1 MNKAMSDDQ
10 ANDRAFLTALRKSSA
25 PFLPPPLLRFMH
37 AIDANVRLNHSRFA
51 VDYCNDEPS
60 TAMLSS
66 FFLAYLAWRSV
77 RGTWVST
84 TKRSTAHLG
93 GEEDTVLGG
102 LNNGGGGGVVGGG
115 GDARSS
121 GGGHVPPPSFHETV
135 VLCGAKD
142 SGKTALLHRLCN
154 NNAKEHEE
162 NSWDHPPMTVTSIAA
177 NAGYICPW
185 EDVSTGENNGNRGN
199 MTIRIIDY
207 PGHASLLSQLTTLLL
222 PVATSRVIFALDATQ
237 PVTEGAALMYRYILT
252 HKQIRQSWSKAG
264 KTLVILVV
272 CTKSDAIGA
281 KNHKRMKIQLRN
293 ELDKLRKVD
302 LAITDGSNTN
312 GNANNIS
319 DCSKIMLQVK
329 GKLVDLD
336 NLGSDVPVS
345 LHFVESGFGKD
356 VEAIREF
363 VINGFLPDIK

>member
-1 MNKAMSDDQ
+1 
-10 ANDRAFLTALRKSSA
+10 
-25 PFLPPPLLRFMH
+25 
-37 AIDANVRLNHSRFA
+37 
-51 VDYCNDEPS
+51 
-60 TAMLSS
+60 
-66 FFLAYLAWRSV
+66 
-77 RGTWVST
+77 
-84 TKRSTAHLG
+84 
-93 GEEDTVLGG
+93 
-102 LNNGGGGGVVGGG
+102 
-115 GDARSS
+115 
-121 GGGHVPPPSFHETV
+121 
-135 VLCGAKD
+135 
-142 SGKTALLHRLCN
+142 
-154 NNAKEHEE
+154 
-162 NSWDHPPMTVTSIAA
+162 MTVTSIAA

-345 LHFVESGFGKD
+345 LLSGSLGGTVEVDDSTFTIEDANSGTGKELC
-356 VEAIREF
+356 VTLGKKEGNTWPF
-363 VINGFLPDIK
+363 VIRDE